1 MKTINVTEK
10 VEKTEVFQ
18 NVREKIQDLLRFK
31 QIEKDRQYDNLRA
44 KIREEEE
51 KGAGVGVGVEVE
63 DPVEAPKEDVKTQ
76 PPSRQEAAEDPYD
89 NQRVPLDKK
98 MSKSVS

>member
-51 KGAGVGVGVEVE
+51 KGVVVEVE

>member
-1 MKTINVTEK
+1 LKTINVTEK

-51 KGAGVGVGVEVE
+51 KGVVVEVE